1 MSHAMQLQGTPSYV
15 LYIERIE
22 KDAKGVTLSRKE
34 VLTMS
39 DKTMYFLALLLV
51 GYLIGVNFPW
61 STARFV

>member
-1 MSHAMQLQGTPSYV
+1 MSHAMQVQGTPSFV

-22 KDAKGVTLSRKE
+22 KDGKGFTLSRQE
-34 VLTMS
+34 VFTMS